1 MMILF
6 YFFIFFMYFY
16 ILGLLTFLRCK
27 STRAQVSGVV
37 FVLIYLINQSPD
49 FLIFFRNNKLSTL
62 CGQLLNY

>member
-6 YFFIFFMYFY
+6 YFFMYFY
-16 ILGLLTFLRCK
+16 ILDLLTFLRCK